1 MGRLSMKLRSA
12 PRYKRR
18 LPVRFWHPKT
28 GDAHQAFTIDI
39 SLVGMFIS
47 TRSPLPRGSRLR
59 IEVLEPGHNYVFQGE
74 VVRAARVAPELQRV
88 SPSGMGVRLL
98 SVRELVQELIPVE
111 AEKAR
116 VVPPRQAAAK
126 AGGRTAAAKAG
137 RYSMAGQPRTAAPGD
152 DEEEEAPVYLLRFAS
167 PEVFLQ
173 IFLHHREQGGFFVP
187 TRRPAAVGEAI
198 RVTFE
203 LLRSGVEPL
212 ALDAKV
218 EAHLTE
224 AQDEH
229 EHPAGMRVA
238 FLDPDDAM
246 EQLRA
251 MIRRLRDT

>member
-1 MGRLSMKLRSA
+1 MKLRHA

-18 LPVRFWHPKT
+18 LPVRFWHPET

-39 SLVGMFIS
+39 SLVGMFIG
-47 TRSPLPRGSRLR
+47 TRAPLPKGSRFR

-74 VVRAARVAPELQRV
+74 VVRSARVAPELQQV

-98 SVRELVQELIPVE
+98 EVRELVEELIPME

-116 VVPPRQAAAK
+116 VVPPGK
-126 AGGRTAAAKAG
+126 APRRRLAGKRPPVKSG
-137 RYSMAGQPRTAAPGD
+137 RYSMASKPPAES
-152 DEEEEAPVYLLRFAS
+152 EEPEEDATPVYLLRFAS

-187 TRRPAAVGEAI
+187 TRRPATVGARI

-212 ALDAKV
+212 GLDGRV
-218 EAHLTE
+218 DAHLSE
-224 AQDEH
+224 ADGEDQR
-229 EHPAGMRVA
+229 PTGMRVT
-238 FLDPDDAM
+238 FIDPEDAM

-251 MIRRLRDT
+251 MIRRLRDN